1 MPGGVRYLCEE
12 VQYYTVHYY
21 TRGLVHILVE
31 CYRIGI
37 ECYKYYYYYYTLECE
52 EVWRG
57 RGAVH
62 FVFFFFLCV
71 GIVGVDKFGVD
82 RWIQC
87 LGGPPATLARGRVTH
102 FSLVVSGTVG
112 MASVFV

>member
-1 MPGGVRYLCEE
+1 VLYVLLLLHFRVRGGVEGEGGRPLC
-12 VQYYTVHYY
+12 
-21 TRGLVHILVE
+21 LL
-31 CYRIGI
+31 
-37 ECYKYYYYYYTLECE
+37 
-52 EVWRG
+52 
-57 RGAVH
+57 
-62 FVFFFFLCV
+62 FFFVCV

-112 MASVFV
+112 MASVLV